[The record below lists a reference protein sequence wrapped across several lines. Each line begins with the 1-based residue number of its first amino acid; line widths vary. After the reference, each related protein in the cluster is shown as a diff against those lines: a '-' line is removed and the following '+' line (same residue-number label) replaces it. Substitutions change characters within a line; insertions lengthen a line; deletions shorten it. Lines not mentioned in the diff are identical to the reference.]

1 MSERTHSKPS
11 LIVGLFVAT
20 LTIAVI
26 SVASLIQNY
35 PAAAQIS
42 PPGDLKVV
50 FTDDPDPLVGGD
62 ILTYTAVITNIGG
75 FSVGT
80 ETDIG
85 GNPIPMTTRVFLP
98 KEFVLSSFSVTAGG
112 TCVAVAGRI
121 ECTFIGPI
129 GPGASETITV
139 TGTVTPAIDIQVSAL
154 AIVDEPFGVWAEA
167 VEVTN
172 NVAKIT
178 TDVVVTAPPVGGL
191 VVDLDGDLGDRPLD
205 TARSSA
211 SNTGLLA
218 GIVATISVGTVTL
231 GGAAWYARR
240 RRLR

>member
-50 FTDDPDPLVGGD
+50 FTDDPDPLVGGGS
-62 ILTYTAVITNIGG
+62 LTYTAVITNIGG

-112 TCVAVAGRI
+112 TCVEVADRI

-129 GPGASETITV
+129 GPGASETIPV
-139 TGTVTPAIDIQVSAL
+139 KGTVTTAVGIQVTAV
-154 AIVDEPFGVWAEA
+154 AFVDEPFGVWAEA
-167 VEVTN
+167 IENTN
-172 NVAKIT
+172 NVATAT
-178 TDVVVTAPPVGGL
+178 TDVLIAPPVGGL
-191 VVDLDGDLGDRPLD
+191 AVDLDGELGDLPLEAPD
-205 TARSSA
+205 SSGGNAGAPASITAGA
-211 SNTGLLA
+211 AL
-218 GIVATISVGTVTL
+218 VAIAL

-240 RRLR
+240 RLR